1 LKLANNCS
9 CILAATPHTITDAR
23 NVQDG
28 NPTNEDLGLALERL
42 ELALSATGL
51 GVWERDLAT
60 NRVKWSESMHQ
71 LFGRKP
77 EEFSGDPDE
86 VLSFV
91 HPDDRTD
98 FRQGYLK
105 ALQDERDFFEQ
116 EFRIVRPNGE
126 VRWVQRRGR
135 LRRGPDGRAQSVLG
149 VALDITERK
158 HAEEANAR
166 LASLVSGADDA
177 IIGMRLDGTIVSWNP
192 AAERLFGYRVEE
204 MIGQSLRI
212 LFPEDAGAEF
222 ETLYARVRAG
232 EHLRY
237 EGVRRRRDGMPV
249 NVSVVVTPVLGK
261 NGSPVGASAIVRDET
276 ERKRTEQQLVET
288 LALLLQTSSQRKM
301 ALAAGGMGIFE
312 VDVGQD
318 RITWSDEIY
327 AQVGVERGSETLTMA
342 DIERFVH
349 PDDLAAARANSAATL
364 AAGGIY
370 ENEFR
375 VVRADGQVRW
385 IYVRAQASASGDKP
399 AKVYG
404 VSMDVTERKEREAH
418 IRFLLSEVSHR
429 SKNLL
434 AVVQAIA
441 TQTAR
446 STPSPLSFADDFGA
460 RLKSLAASLDLLVQQ
475 EWLGASVKGLVHSQ
489 LGHYAELGQTRV
501 SFEGPDLMLTP
512 LAAQYLGMALHEL
525 STNAAKYG
533 SLSGPAGRVVISWH
547 VAGQAGK
554 RRLHMTW
561 REEGGPPVEP
571 PTKTG
576 FGSLVIERMAAEALH
591 GEVKHEYP
599 REGVRW
605 TLDADAAAALKD
617 AALKPAPGSASR
629 SAADVRTK

>member
-1 LKLANNCS
+1 
-9 CILAATPHTITDAR
+9 
-23 NVQDG
+23 VQDG
-28 NPTNEDLGLALERL
+28 NLTNEDLGLALERL
-42 ELALSATGL
+42 ALALSATGL
-51 GVWERDLAT
+51 GVWERDLTA
-60 NRVKWSESMHQ
+60 NRVTWSESMYQ
-71 LFGRKP
+71 LFGRTP

-91 HPDDRTD
+91 HPEDRAE

-126 VRWVQRRGR
+126 MRWVHRRGR

-158 HAEEANAR
+158 HADEANAR

-177 IIGMRLDGTIVSWNP
+177 IVGMRLDGTIVSWNP
-192 AAERLFGYRVEE
+192 AAERLFGYRDEE
-204 MIGQSLRI
+204 MIGRSLRI
-212 LFPEDAGAEF
+212 LYPEGADAEF

-237 EGVRRRRDGMPV
+237 EGVRRRRDDTPV

-261 NGSPVGASAIVRDET
+261 NGVPVGASAIVRDET
-276 ERKRTEQQLVET
+276 ERKRTEQRLVET
-288 LALLLQTSSQRKM
+288 LALLLQTSNQRKL

-327 AQVGVERGSETLTMA
+327 AQVGIERTSETLSMA

-349 PDDLAAARANSAATL
+349 PDDLAAARTNSAATF
-364 AAGGIY
+364 AADGIY

-385 IYVRAQASASGDKP
+385 IYVRAQASQSGDKP
-399 AKVYG
+399 GKVYG
-404 VSMDVTERKEREAH
+404 VSMDITERKEREAH
-418 IRFLLSEVSHR
+418 VRVLLSEVSHR

-475 EWLGASVKGLVHSQ
+475 EWLGASVKGLVQSQ
-489 LGHYAELGQTRV
+489 LGHYAELGKTRV
-501 SFEGPDLMLTP
+501 SVEGPDLMLSP

-533 SLSGPAGRVVISWH
+533 SLSGPAGRVVIAWH
-547 VAGQAGK
+547 VAGRPGG
-554 RRLHMTW
+554 RRFHMTW
-561 REEGGPPVEP
+561 HEEGGPPVQS

-576 FGSLVIERMAAEALH
+576 FGSVVIERMAAEALH
-591 GEVKHEYP
+591 GQVTHEYP

-605 TLDADAAAALKD
+605 ALDADAAATLKD
-617 AALKPAPGSASR
+617 AALKPAPVSASR
-629 SAADVRTK
+629 AAADARTKIGPVQGEKTRGN